1 MQPLL
6 SYLLTGALFVHAAL
20 GCCWHQGRDCEHC
33 GVAKLSEPASNC
45 PSDYQEHEQCPG
57 PCQSGP
63 CKCRLNCQD
72 TCKAVAPEKT
82 VLAKSHSVAAFDAVA
97 AVLSCTAVACTPSDI
112 RQTVFELAGS
122 RGLLRPHLLHQILLI

>member
-1 MQPLL
+1 MQALL
-6 SYLLTGALFVHAAL
+6 SYVLTGALFVHAAL
-20 GCCWHQGRDCEHC
+20 GCCWHEGRDCEHC
-33 GVAKLSEPASNC
+33 GVAKLSEPASGC
-45 PSDYQEHEQCPG
+45 PSDHQDHGQCP
-57 PCQSGP
+57 GP

-82 VLAKSHSVAAFDAVA
+82 TLAWLAKCYSVAPFDGVA

-112 RQTVFELAGS
+112 RQTAIELAGS